1 MQIGEIAARSGLRPS
16 AIRFYEQIGLLP
28 APARGSGRRQYD
40 SGALSRLALI
50 QFAQSSGF
58 RLAEVKELFSP
69 GVEERAVSA
78 RWKRLASA
86 KLGELNAFI
95 ARARAMKRELELVMR
110 CQCMDVEQ
118 CGRAIQRALEGR
130 ERPRKRSRALM
141 MSR

>member
-28 APARGSGRRQYD
+28 APIRESGRRQYD

-50 QFAQSSGF
+50 RFAQSSGF
-58 RLAEVKELFSP
+58 RLAEVRELFSP
-69 GVEERAVSA
+69 KVEERAVSA

-86 KLGELNAFI
+86 KLSELNAFI
-95 ARARAMKRELELVMR
+95 ARARAMKRGLELVMQ

-118 CGRAIQRALEGR
+118 CGRAIQWALEGR
-130 ERPRKRSRALM
+130 ERPGKRSRALM